1 MRFDDLDARMRVF
14 ETAHDVCVLPG
25 VYIVARIDG
34 RSFTKLTK
42 ETHRFDAPYDV
53 RFRDMMV
60 GTVQHLMQ
68 CGFSVV
74 YGYTQSDEISLLF
87 QLDENAFNRKE
98 RKWNSILSGE
108 ASACFS
114 LQLGGMAAFDSR
126 ICQLPSAA
134 LVADYFAWRNEDA
147 ARNALNAHCYWTL
160 RKQDMAPDAA
170 AKRLARLNV
179 AEKNELLF
187 QHGVNF
193 NDLPS
198 WQKRGVGVY
207 WKQVEKQG
215 FNLKDGIPTVT
226 SRRQLTVDHELP
238 MREQYRDFILGMLA

>member
-1 MRFDDLDARMRVF
+1 MRFDELDHRMRVF

-25 VYIVARIDG
+25 IHIVARIDG
-34 RSFTKLTK
+34 RGFTRLTK
-42 ETHRFDAPYDV
+42 DVHKFEAPYDP

-60 GTVQHLMQ
+60 HTVQHLMQ
-68 CGFSVV
+68 CGFNVV

-87 QLDENAFNRKE
+87 HLDEDAFNRKE
-98 RKWNSILSGE
+98 RKWNSLLAGE

-114 LQLGGMAAFDSR
+114 LLLGGMAAFDSR
-126 ICQLPSAA
+126 ICQLPTPA

-160 RKQDMAPDAA
+160 RKTGLAPDVAA
-170 AKRLARLNV
+170 TRLARLAV

-193 NDLPS
+193 NDLPL
-198 WQKRGVGVY
+198 WQKRGIGFY
-207 WKQVEKQG
+207 WHMCEKQG
-215 FNLKDGIPTVT
+215 FNPKTGVATKT
-226 SRRQLTVDHELP
+226 MRRQLKVDMELP
-238 MREQYRDFILGMLA
+238 MREQYREFIAERLM